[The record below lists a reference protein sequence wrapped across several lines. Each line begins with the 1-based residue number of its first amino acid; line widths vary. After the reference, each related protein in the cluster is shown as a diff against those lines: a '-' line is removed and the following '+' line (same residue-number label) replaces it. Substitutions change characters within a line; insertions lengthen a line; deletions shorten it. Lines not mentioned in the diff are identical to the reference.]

1 MIRCVAY
8 AAKSTQ
14 DLRGSIP
21 AQLLDCREALDRAGD
36 RLLVAEHSDEAA
48 SAFHGDRGPGLAEAM
63 HQAELLA
70 REYGTVEL
78 WAQHSDRLARGD
90 GRTARHAVE
99 IALWALKR
107 GIRVRT
113 MQDPDTFRDL
123 LYAVVTGQRNH
134 EDSRRKG
141 LASAAGRRRATERG
155 EYVGHKAD
163 GYRLAVEVNED
174 GKVVKRLEIDPERQP
189 VIEKLLRLGLHGKT
203 SGKIARALNDAGWR
217 TNPRKK
223 DSQPKPWRSSG
234 VLVVLHNPRYA
245 GLAATKG
252 EILGSG
258 HWPAYIT
265 PRQHERLQR
274 MIAERWHR
282 RRKYR
287 ETETF
292 LLSRIAK
299 CGRCGQSLL
308 CHTGCLREDGTF
320 SRRYICSSHWHDR
333 SKGRCHAVPLD
344 ADIIETMFA
353 WSLPH
358 LLHETADAV
367 ELDLGEPFD
376 GHWTEAPEREQILD
390 AVLRGDD
397 AHLDRSIERMV
408 ARLAPELALQRRAA
422 AARAQARQ
430 VELEQRFA
438 AWVETRG
445 RPYSAQTRT
454 ETAELSLLVRE
465 WFAVVCIHDTLSE
478 TVITARRRPPL
489 VGSKPPPPN
498 TVRLQRRDW
507 ARASCAVGRRYR
519 RPAAWSD
526 EEIIASLREWAAERG
541 RSPNSY
547 EWIDGSPGRPG
558 SLCVR
563 RRFGSWEKAL
573 KRAGLEPNARR
584 QHRYWTEQEILDAL
598 NAWTLRKGRPP
609 RSKDWTRA
617 GNHHPCSR
625 SVYMH
630 FGSFGA
636 AVAAA
641 GIATSGDTSPVR
653 T

>member
-1 MIRCVAY
+1 LGVELIHCVTY

-21 AQLLDCREALDRAGD
+21 AQLLDCQEALHKAGD
-36 RLLVAEHSDEAA
+36 RLLVAEYSDEAA
-48 SAFHGDRGPGLAEAM
+48 SAFHGDRGPGLADAI

-70 REYGTVEL
+70 RQHGTVEL

-113 MQDPDTFRDL
+113 IQDPDTFRDL

-163 GYRLAVEVNED
+163 GYRLAVEVSEA
-174 GKVVKRLEIDPERQP
+174 GKVIKRLEMDPERRH
-189 VIEKLLRLGLHGKT
+189 VIEMLFRVALRGKT
-203 SGKIARALNDAGWR
+203 SGQVARALNDAGWR
-217 TNPRKK
+217 TNPRKR
-223 DSQPKPWRSSG
+223 DGQPQPWRSCG
-234 VLVVLHNPRYA
+234 VLVILHNPRYA

-252 EILGSG
+252 EIVGSG

-274 MIAERWHR
+274 MIAERLHK

-308 CHTGCLREDGTF
+308 CHTGYRREDGTF
-320 SRRYICSSHWHDR
+320 SRRYICTSHSNDR
-333 SKGRCHAVPLD
+333 SKERCDAVPLD
-344 ADIIETMFA
+344 ADVIETMFA

-358 LLHETADAV
+358 LLHETTHAV

-376 GHWTEAPEREQILD
+376 GHWTEAPEREQIRD
-390 AVLRGDD
+390 AAVQGDD
-397 AHLDRSIERMV
+397 AQLDRSIERIV

-422 AARAQARQ
+422 AARVQARQ
-430 VELEQRFA
+430 LELEQRFP
-438 AWVETRG
+438 AWVATRG
-445 RPYSAQTRT
+445 RPYSVQTRA
-454 ETAELSLLVRE
+454 ETAELNLLVRE
-465 WFAVVCIHDTLSE
+465 WFGVVSIHDTLPE

-489 VGSKPPPPN
+489 SGSKPPPSN
-498 TVRLQRRDW
+498 VVRLPRRDW
-507 ARASCAVGRRYR
+507 VRASSASGRRYR

-526 EEIIASLREWAAERG
+526 EEIIAALQEWAAEHG

-547 EWIDGSPGRPG
+547 EWIAGSPGRPG

-573 KRAGLEPNARR
+573 KRAGLKPNARR

-598 NAWTLRKGRPP
+598 KAWTIRRGRPP
-609 RSKDWTRA
+609 RSKDWIRA
-617 GNHHPCSR
+617 ANHHPCSR
-625 SVYMH
+625 SVYTH

-636 AVAAA
+636 AVSAA
-641 GIATSGDTSPVR
+641 GIAIPPNE
-653 T
+653 